1 MPTYPSRWDL
11 ENKFDFI
18 NAGTLRESA
27 SSTCR
32 QTRPGLAGPTSR
44 RVKTGTKV
52 HHYPEVLKS
61 LPFLGFRIRR
71 TFYTEEIRPDN
82 DVMDDDEN
90 KSSSEADTNDGT
102 VMDDDEDKNAAA
114 ADCGNR
120 QLT

>member
-1 MPTYPSRWDL
+1 MGFR
-11 ENKFDFI
+11 NKFDFI

-32 QTRPGLAGPTSR
+32 QTRPGLAGPDSR
-44 RVKTGTKV
+44 CLKTGTKV

-90 KSSSEADTNDGT
+90 KSADEADFNNVT
-102 VMDDDEDKNAAA
+102 VMDDDDEDKNKAA

-120 QLT
+120 QLI

>member
-1 MPTYPSRWDL
+1 MYPSRWDL

-27 SSTCR
+27 SSICR
-32 QTRPGLAGPTSR
+32 QTRPDLAGPNGR

-52 HHYPEVLKS
+52 HHYSEVLKS

-71 TFYTEEIRPDN
+71 TFHTEEIRPHN

-90 KSSSEADTNDGT
+90 KSADEADFNNVT
-102 VMDDDEDKNAAA
+102 VMDDDDEDKNKAA

-120 QLT
+120 QLI

>member
-1 MPTYPSRWDL
+1 M
-11 ENKFDFI
+11 
-18 NAGTLRESA
+18 ATLRESA

-32 QTRPGLAGPTSR
+32 QTRPGSAGPTSR

-61 LPFLGFRIRR
+61 LPFLRFRIRR

-82 DVMDDDEN
+82 VMDDDEN
-90 KSSSEADTNDGT
+90 KSASEADTNDVT

-114 ADCGNR
+114 AAADCGKR
-120 QLT
+120 

>member
-32 QTRPGLAGPTSR
+32 QTRPGSAGPTSR

-82 DVMDDDEN
+82 DVMDDDED
-90 KSSSEADTNDGT
+90 KTAAAADDNT
-102 VMDDDEDKNAAA
+102 VMDDDEDKTAAA
-114 ADCGNR
+114 ADCGNKP
-120 QLT
+120 LA